1 MRRSLSCL
9 VTEQKAE
16 TQAFGCPG
24 RHAHPPVSGP
34 IQPDLIPAQTCIC
47 ITQDIH
53 QNASCKLTF
62 QSIKRLNYFAEF
74 NLMR

>member
-47 ITQDIH
+47 ITRDIH

-74 NLMR
+74 NLML

>member
-74 NLMR
+74 NLML

>member
-1 MRRSLSCL
+1 MRRSQSCL

-24 RHAHPPVSGP
+24 RRVYPPVRGSV
-34 IQPDLIPAQTCIC
+34 QPDFIPAQNYIC
-47 ITQDIH
+47 ITLDIH

-74 NLMR
+74 NLML